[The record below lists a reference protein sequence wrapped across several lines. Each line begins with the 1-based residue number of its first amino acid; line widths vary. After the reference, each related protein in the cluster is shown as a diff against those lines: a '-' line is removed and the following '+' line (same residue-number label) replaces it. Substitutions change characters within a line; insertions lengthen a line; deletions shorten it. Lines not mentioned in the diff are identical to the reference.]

1 MSFLIYF
8 RNNINY
14 IQLSKMNT
22 SVKKGL
28 IIGGTSLIFGLAA
41 LFWYLGMSNNNRLI
55 AKIPKDAAMVFKADL
70 KSLADKAEFKQW
82 KDLAMFEDMRKKESV
97 LNQILESPK
106 KSGINFMQ
114 NAYGFMSKGDD
125 FYGGIVFGIKDAK
138 DFEETVKGID
148 SEIEVQKTDGLYTAE
163 VDNNDIAL
171 VWDKSVALM
180 YFRDDE
186 DVLDKAKQAFAQD
199 EDMSMLEMDTYMEF
213 ESLDADLGMYMN
225 MKKFQELASEMGGP
239 MQDQFKS
246 MEKAES
252 IGMTILFEDQQMLV
266 DATYYP
272 VEGAT
277 PEEISMMKEESI
289 SADLMKLISPT
300 TPKGFY
306 AANMDLDKIL
316 ALYPQINE
324 EMMKD
329 GFSLDEFKN
338 SLNGEMTISL
348 IDVKN
353 VQKIREVADYDN
365 WEPNG
370 FYDTPVPMK
379 MDTTFELS
387 PIYKINLG
395 VKDRGILDNII
406 AKFVAKMNEPVMSA
420 EIFDMEDS
428 MRSSFDSYTTPYDNL
443 VEEIEEPKVKRYQ
456 YNGLEV
462 FETEDAKLF
471 YRYEGNYISISNDE
485 SAFASQNF
493 SWDDELEEMLTE
505 KVGAGYMDLNYKN
518 YPEIERENSSDIQ
531 KAKDFL
537 LMFDNMKFS
546 SDGMTFHF
554 EMNFTDSPDH
564 ILWRMMKTIDAQVSG
579 NRSNYN

>member
-1 MSFLIYF
+1 
-8 RNNINY
+8 
-14 IQLSKMNT
+14 MNT

-28 IIGGTSLIFGLAA
+28 IIGGTSLVLGLAA

-70 KSLADKAEFKQW
+70 KSLADKAEFKKW
-82 KDLAMFEDMRKKESV
+82 KELSMFDEMRKEESV
-97 LNQILESPK
+97 FDKILDNPK
-106 KSGINFMQ
+106 KSGVNFMQ
-114 NAYGFMSKGDD
+114 NAYAYVSKGDE

-148 SEIEVQKTDGLYTAE
+148 DDIEVQKTDGIYTAE
-163 VDNNDIAL
+163 VDNNDVAL
-171 VWDKSVALM
+171 VWDKNVALM

-186 DVLDKAKQAFAQD
+186 EVMEKAKQAFAQD
-199 EDMSMLEMDTYMEF
+199 EDMSMLEMDTYMEY

-225 MKKFQELASEMGGP
+225 MKRFQELASEMGGQ

-252 IGMTILFEDQQMLV
+252 IGMTVLFENQQMLI

-300 TPKGFY
+300 SPKGFY
-306 AANMDLDKIL
+306 AANMDLDKIFG
-316 ALYPQINE
+316 LYPQINE

-406 AKFVAKMNEPVMSA
+406 AKFVAKMNEPVVTE
-420 EIFDMEDS
+420 EILDVDDLMK
-428 MRSSFDSYTTPYDNL
+428 SSFDSYMTPYDNI
-443 VEEIEEPKVKRYQ
+443 VEEIEEPQVKRYQ

-462 FETEDAKLF
+462 FETEDVKMF
-471 YRYEGNYISISNDE
+471 YKYEGNYISISNDE

-505 KVGAGYMDLNYKN
+505 KAGAGYMDLNYKN
-518 YPEIERENSSDIQ
+518 YPDIERENSDYVQEVKS
-531 KAKDFL
+531 FL
-537 LMFDNMKFS
+537 EMLDNMKFS
-546 SDGMTFHF
+546 SDGMTVHF

-564 ILWRMMKTIDAQVSG
+564 ILWRMMKTIDAQVSKDRRG
-579 NRSNYN
+579 YN

>member
-1 MSFLIYF
+1 
-8 RNNINY
+8 
-14 IQLSKMNT
+14 MNT

-28 IIGGTSLIFGLAA
+28 IIGGTSLILGLAG
-41 LFWYLGMSNNNRLI
+41 LFWYLSMSNNNRLI

-70 KSLADKAEFKQW
+70 KSLADKAEFKKW
-82 KDLAMFEDMRKKESV
+82 KELSMFDELRKEESV
-97 LNQILESPK
+97 FDKILDNPK
-106 KSGINFMQ
+106 KSGVNFMQ
-114 NAYGFMSKGDD
+114 NAYGYVSKGDE

-148 SEIEVQKTDGLYTAE
+148 DDIEVQKIDGLYTAE
-163 VDNNDIAL
+163 VDNNDVAL
-171 VWDKSVALM
+171 VWDKNVALM
-180 YFRDDE
+180 YFRHDE
-186 DVLDKAKQAFAQD
+186 EVLEKAKQAFAQD
-199 EDMSMLEMDTYMEF
+199 EDMSMLEIDTYMEF

-225 MKKFQELASEMGGP
+225 MKRFQELAGEMGGQ

-252 IGMTILFEDQQMLV
+252 IGMTVLFEDQQMLV

-306 AANMDLDKIL
+306 AANMDLDKIFG
-316 ALYPQINE
+316 LYPQINE

-379 MDTTFELS
+379 MDTTLELS

-406 AKFVAKMNEPVMSA
+406 TKFVAKMNEPVVTE
-420 EIFDMEDS
+420 EIVDMEDL
-428 MRSSFDSYTTPYDNL
+428 MKSSFDSYTTPYDNL
-443 VEEIEEPKVKRYQ
+443 VEEIEEPQVKRYQ

-462 FETEDAKLF
+462 FETEDIKMF
-471 YRYEGNYISISNDE
+471 YKYEGNYISISNDE

-505 KVGAGYMDLNYKN
+505 KAGAGYMDLNYKN
-518 YPEIERENSSDIQ
+518 YPDIERENSEYVQEVKS
-531 KAKDFL
+531 FL
-537 LMFDNMKFS
+537 EMLDNMKFS
-546 SDGMTFHF
+546 SDGMTVHF

-564 ILWRMMKTIDAQVSG
+564 ILWRMMKTIDAQVSRDRRG
-579 NRSNYN
+579 YN

>member
-1 MSFLIYF
+1 
-8 RNNINY
+8 
-14 IQLSKMNT
+14 MNT

-28 IIGGTSLIFGLAA
+28 IIGGTSLVLGLAA

-70 KSLADKAEFKQW
+70 KSLADKAEFKKW
-82 KDLAMFEDMRKKESV
+82 KELSMFDEMRKEESV
-97 LNQILESPK
+97 FDKILDNPK
-106 KSGINFMQ
+106 KSGVNFMQ
-114 NAYGFMSKGDD
+114 NAYGYVSKGDE

-148 SEIEVQKTDGLYTAE
+148 DDIEVQKTDGIYTAE
-163 VDNNDIAL
+163 VDNNDVAL
-171 VWDKSVALM
+171 VWDKNVALM

-186 DVLDKAKQAFAQD
+186 EVMEKAKQAFAQD
-199 EDMSMLEMDTYMEF
+199 EDMSMLEMDTYMEY

-225 MKKFQELASEMGGP
+225 MKRFQELASEMGGQ

-252 IGMTILFEDQQMLV
+252 IGVTVLFDDQQMLV

-306 AANMDLDKIL
+306 AANMDLDKIFG
-316 ALYPQINE
+316 LYPQLNE

-353 VQKIREVADYDN
+353 VQKIREVADYDA

-406 AKFVAKMNEPVMSA
+406 AKFVAKMNEPVVVEEMM
-420 EIFDMEDS
+420 DMEDL
-428 MRSSFDSYTTPYDNL
+428 MESSFDSYITPYDNL
-443 VEEIEEPKVKRYQ
+443 EEEIEEPKIKRYQ

-462 FETEDAKLF
+462 MEAEDIKL
-471 YRYEGNYISISNDE
+471 YYKYEGNYISVSNDE
-485 SAFASQNF
+485 SAFASQNY

-505 KVGAGYMDLNYKN
+505 KAGAGYMDLNYKN
-518 YPEIERENSSDIQ
+518 YPDIERENAEYVQEVKS
-531 KAKDFL
+531 FL
-537 LMFDNMKFS
+537 EMLDNMKFS

-564 ILWRMMKTIDAQVSG
+564 ILWRMMKTIDAEVSK
-579 NRSNYN
+579 NRRGYN

>member
-1 MSFLIYF
+1 
-8 RNNINY
+8 
-14 IQLSKMNT
+14 MNT

-28 IIGGTSLIFGLAA
+28 IIGGTSLVLGLAA

-70 KSLADKAEFKQW
+70 KSLADKAEFKKW
-82 KDLAMFEDMRKKESV
+82 KELSMFDEMRKEESV
-97 LNQILESPK
+97 FDKILDNPK
-106 KSGINFMQ
+106 KSGVNFMQ
-114 NAYGFMSKGDD
+114 NAYGYVSKGDE

-148 SEIEVQKTDGLYTAE
+148 DDIEVQKTDGIYTAE
-163 VDNNDIAL
+163 VDNNDVAL
-171 VWDKSVALM
+171 VWDKNVALM

-186 DVLDKAKQAFAQD
+186 EVMEKAKQAFAQD
-199 EDMSMLEMDTYMEF
+199 EDMSMLEMDTYMEY

-225 MKKFQELASEMGGP
+225 MKRFQELASEMGGQL
-239 MQDQFKS
+239 QDQFKS

-252 IGMTILFEDQQMLV
+252 IGVTVLFDDQQMLV

-306 AANMDLDKIL
+306 AANMDLDKIFG
-316 ALYPQINE
+316 LYPQLNE

-353 VQKIREVADYDN
+353 VQKIREVADYDA

-406 AKFVAKMNEPVMSA
+406 AKFVAKMNEPVVVEEMM
-420 EIFDMEDS
+420 DMEDL
-428 MRSSFDSYTTPYDNL
+428 MESSFDSYITPYDNL
-443 VEEIEEPKVKRYQ
+443 EEEIEEPKIKRYQ

-462 FETEDAKLF
+462 MEAEDIKL
-471 YRYEGNYISISNDE
+471 YYKYEGNYISVSNDE
-485 SAFASQNF
+485 SAFASQNY

-505 KVGAGYMDLNYKN
+505 KAGAGYMDLNYKN
-518 YPEIERENSSDIQ
+518 YPDIERENAEYVQEVKS
-531 KAKDFL
+531 FL
-537 LMFDNMKFS
+537 EMLDNMKFS

-564 ILWRMMKTIDAQVSG
+564 ILWRMMKTIDAEVSK
-579 NRSNYN
+579 NRRGYN

>member
-1 MSFLIYF
+1 M
-8 RNNINY
+8 
-14 IQLSKMNT
+14 KK
-22 SVKKGL
+22 SVKTGL
-28 IIGGTSLIFGLAA
+28 IIGATSLILGLAG
-41 LFWYLGMSNNNRLI
+41 LFWYLGMSNNNKLI

-82 KDLAMFEDMRKKESV
+82 KELAMFDKLDGDEGVFKD
-97 LNQILESPK
+97 ILDNPK
-106 KSGINFMQ
+106 KSGVNFLQ
-114 NAYGFMSKGDD
+114 NAYGFMGKGDEM
-125 FYGGIVFGIKDAK
+125 YGGIVFGIKDAK
-138 DFEETVKGID
+138 DFEETVKSID
-148 SEIEVQKTDGLYTAE
+148 SDIEVQKTDGIYTAE
-163 VDNNDIAL
+163 VDKNDVAL
-171 VWDKSVALM
+171 VWDKNVALL
-180 YFRDDE
+180 YFRDDDDIME
-186 DVLDKAKQAFAQD
+186 KAKQAFSQD

-225 MKKFQELASEMGGP
+225 MKGFQELASEMGGGIK
-239 MQDQFKS
+239 DQFKS
-246 MEKAES
+246 MEKAEG
-252 IGMTILFEDQQMLV
+252 IGMTMLFEDQQMLV

-277 PEEISMMKEESI
+277 PEEISMMKEEGI

-300 TPKGFY
+300 NPKGFY

-316 ALYPQINE
+316 GLYPQINE

-329 GFSLDEFKN
+329 GFSMDEFKN
-338 SLNGEMTISL
+338 GLNGEMTLSL

-395 VKDRGILDNII
+395 LKDKGIIENLI
-406 AKFVAKMNEPVMSA
+406 AKFVAKINEPEVTEEM
-420 EIFDMEDS
+420 FDIEDS
-428 MRSSFDSYTTPYDNL
+428 MRSSYDSYMTPYENL
-443 VEEIEEPKVKRYQ
+443 VEEIEEPKIKRYQ

-462 FETEDAKLF
+462 MEAEDVKLF
-471 YRYEGNYISISNDE
+471 YKYEGNYLSISNDE
-485 SAFASQNF
+485 SAFASQSF

-505 KVGAGYMDLNYKN
+505 KAGAGYMDLNYKN
-518 YPEIERENSSDIQ
+518 YPDIERENARDVQEVKS
-531 KAKDFL
+531 FL
-537 LMFDNMKFS
+537 EMLDNMKFS
-546 SDGMTFHF
+546 SDGMTVHF

-564 ILWRMMKTIDAQVSG
+564 ILWRMMKTIDAQVSE
-579 NRSNYN
+579 NRKDYN

>member
-1 MSFLIYF
+1 M
-8 RNNINY
+8 
-14 IQLSKMNT
+14 
-22 SVKKGL
+22 
-28 IIGGTSLIFGLAA
+28 
-41 LFWYLGMSNNNRLI
+41 
-55 AKIPKDAAMVFKADL
+55 
-70 KSLADKAEFKQW
+70 E
-82 KDLAMFEDMRKKESV
+82 
-97 LNQILESPK
+97 
-106 KSGINFMQ
+106 
-114 NAYGFMSKGDD
+114 
-125 FYGGIVFGIKDAK
+125 
-138 DFEETVKGID
+138 
-148 SEIEVQKTDGLYTAE
+148 
-163 VDNNDIAL
+163 
-171 VWDKSVALM
+171 
-180 YFRDDE
+180 
-186 DVLDKAKQAFAQD
+186 KAKQAFAQD
-199 EDMSMLEMDTYMEF
+199 EDMSMLEMDTYMEY

-225 MKKFQELASEMGGP
+225 MKRFQELASEMGGQV
-239 MQDQFKS
+239 QDQFKS

-252 IGMTILFEDQQMLV
+252 IGVTVLFDDQQMLV

-316 ALYPQINE
+316 GLYPQINE

-353 VQKIREVADYDN
+353 VQKIREVADYDA

-406 AKFVAKMNEPVMSA
+406 AKFVAKINEPEVV
-420 EIFDMEDS
+420 EEVFDVEEA
-428 MRSSFDSYTTPYDNL
+428 MRTSFDSYTTPYDNL
-443 VEEIEEPKVKRYQ
+443 VEEIEEPKIKRYQ

-462 FETEDAKLF
+462 MEAEDIKL
-471 YRYEGNYISISNDE
+471 YYKYEGNYLSISNDE
-485 SAFASQNF
+485 SAFASQNY

-505 KVGAGYMDLNYKN
+505 KAGAGYMDLNYKN
-518 YPEIERENSSDIQ
+518 YPDIERENAEYVQEVKS
-531 KAKDFL
+531 FL
-537 LMFDNMKFS
+537 EMLDNMKFS

-564 ILWRMMKTIDAQVSG
+564 ILWRMMKTIDAEVSK
-579 NRSNYN
+579 NRRGYN

>member
-1 MSFLIYF
+1 
-8 RNNINY
+8 
-14 IQLSKMNT
+14 MNT

-28 IIGGTSLIFGLAA
+28 IIGGTSLVLGLAA

-70 KSLADKAEFKQW
+70 KSLADKAEFKKW
-82 KDLAMFEDMRKKESV
+82 KELSMFDEMRKEESV
-97 LNQILESPK
+97 FDKILDNPK
-106 KSGINFMQ
+106 KSGVNFMQ
-114 NAYGFMSKGDD
+114 NAYGYVSKGDE

-148 SEIEVQKTDGLYTAE
+148 DDIEVQKTDGIYTAE
-163 VDNNDIAL
+163 VDNNDVAL
-171 VWDKSVALM
+171 VWDKNVALM

-186 DVLDKAKQAFAQD
+186 EVMEKAKQAFAQD
-199 EDMSMLEMDTYMEF
+199 EDMSMLEMDTYMEY

-225 MKKFQELASEMGGP
+225 MKRFQELASEMGGQ

-252 IGMTILFEDQQMLV
+252 IGVTVLFDDQQILV

-306 AANMDLDKIL
+306 AANMDLDKIFG
-316 ALYPQINE
+316 LYPQLNE

-353 VQKIREVADYDN
+353 VQKIREVADYDA

-406 AKFVAKMNEPVMSA
+406 AKFVAKMNEPVVVEEMM
-420 EIFDMEDS
+420 DMEDL
-428 MRSSFDSYTTPYDNL
+428 MKSSFDSYTTPYDNL
-443 VEEIEEPKVKRYQ
+443 VEEIEEPKIKRYQ

-462 FETEDAKLF
+462 MEVEDIKL
-471 YRYEGNYISISNDE
+471 YYKYEGNYLSISNDE
-485 SAFASQNF
+485 SAFASQNY

-505 KVGAGYMDLNYKN
+505 KAGAGYMDLNYKN
-518 YPEIERENSSDIQ
+518 YPDIERENAEYVQEVKS
-531 KAKDFL
+531 FL
-537 LMFDNMKFS
+537 EMLDNMKFS

-564 ILWRMMKTIDAQVSG
+564 ILWRMMKTIDAEVSK
-579 NRSNYN
+579 NRRGYN

>member
-1 MSFLIYF
+1 
-8 RNNINY
+8 
-14 IQLSKMNT
+14 MNT

-28 IIGGTSLIFGLAA
+28 IIGGTSLVLGLAA

-70 KSLADKAEFKQW
+70 KSLADKAEFKKW
-82 KDLAMFEDMRKKESV
+82 KELSMFDEMRKEESV
-97 LNQILESPK
+97 FDKILDNPK
-106 KSGINFMQ
+106 KSGVNFMQ
-114 NAYGFMSKGDD
+114 NAYGYVSKGDE

-148 SEIEVQKTDGLYTAE
+148 DDIEVQKTDGIYTAE
-163 VDNNDIAL
+163 VDNNNVAL
-171 VWDKSVALM
+171 VWDKNVALM

-186 DVLDKAKQAFAQD
+186 EVMEKAKQAFAQD
-199 EDMSMLEMDTYMEF
+199 EDMSMLEMDTYMEY

-225 MKKFQELASEMGGP
+225 MKRFQELASEMGGQ

-252 IGMTILFEDQQMLV
+252 IGMTVLFEDQQMLI

-300 TPKGFY
+300 SPKGFY
-306 AANMDLDKIL
+306 AANMDLDKIFG
-316 ALYPQINE
+316 LYPQINE

-406 AKFVAKMNEPVMSA
+406 AKFVAKMNEPVVTE
-420 EIFDMEDS
+420 EILDVDDLMK
-428 MRSSFDSYTTPYDNL
+428 SSFDSYMTPYDNI
-443 VEEIEEPKVKRYQ
+443 VEEIEEPQVKRYQ

-462 FETEDAKLF
+462 FETEDVKMF
-471 YRYEGNYISISNDE
+471 YKYEGNYISISNDE

-505 KVGAGYMDLNYKN
+505 KAGAGYMDLNYKN
-518 YPEIERENSSDIQ
+518 YPDIERENADYVQEVKS
-531 KAKDFL
+531 FL
-537 LMFDNMKFS
+537 EMLDNMKFS
-546 SDGMTFHF
+546 SDGMTVHF

-564 ILWRMMKTIDAQVSG
+564 ILWRMMKTIDAQVSKDRRG
-579 NRSNYN
+579 YN

>member
-1 MSFLIYF
+1 
-8 RNNINY
+8 
-14 IQLSKMNT
+14 MNT

-28 IIGGTSLIFGLAA
+28 IIGGTSLVLGLAA

-70 KSLADKAEFKQW
+70 KSLADKAEFKKW
-82 KDLAMFEDMRKKESV
+82 KELSMFDEMRKEESV
-97 LNQILESPK
+97 FDKILDNPK
-106 KSGINFMQ
+106 KSGVNFMQ
-114 NAYGFMSKGDD
+114 NAYGYVSKGDE

-148 SEIEVQKTDGLYTAE
+148 DDIEVQKTDGIYTAE
-163 VDNNDIAL
+163 VDNNDVAL
-171 VWDKSVALM
+171 VWDKNVALM

-186 DVLDKAKQAFAQD
+186 EVMEKAKQAFAQD
-199 EDMSMLEMDTYMEF
+199 EDMSMLEMDTYMEY

-225 MKKFQELASEMGGP
+225 MKRFQELASEMGGQ

-252 IGMTILFEDQQMLV
+252 IGMTVLFEDQQMLI

-300 TPKGFY
+300 SPKGFY
-306 AANMDLDKIL
+306 AANMDLDKIFG
-316 ALYPQINE
+316 LYPQINE

-406 AKFVAKMNEPVMSA
+406 AKFVAKMNEPVVTE
-420 EIFDMEDS
+420 EILDVDDLMK
-428 MRSSFDSYTTPYDNL
+428 SSFDSYMTPYDNI
-443 VEEIEEPKVKRYQ
+443 VEEIEEPQVKRYQ

-462 FETEDAKLF
+462 FETEDVKMF
-471 YRYEGNYISISNDE
+471 YKYEGNYISISNDE

-505 KVGAGYMDLNYKN
+505 KAGAGYMDLNYKN
-518 YPEIERENSSDIQ
+518 YPDIERENADYVQEVKS
-531 KAKDFL
+531 FL
-537 LMFDNMKFS
+537 EMLDNMKFS
-546 SDGMTFHF
+546 SDGMTVHF

-564 ILWRMMKTIDAQVSG
+564 ILWRMMKTIDAQVSKDRRG
-579 NRSNYN
+579 YN

>member
-1 MSFLIYF
+1 
-8 RNNINY
+8 
-14 IQLSKMNT
+14 MNT

-28 IIGGTSLIFGLAA
+28 IIGGTSLVLGLAG
-41 LFWYLGMSNNNRLI
+41 LFWYLGMSNNSRLI

-70 KSLADKAEFKQW
+70 KSLADKAEFKKW
-82 KDLAMFEDMRKKESV
+82 KELSMFDEMRKEESV
-97 LNQILESPK
+97 FDKILDNPK
-106 KSGINFMQ
+106 KSGVNFMQ
-114 NAYGFMSKGDD
+114 NAYGYVSKGDE

-138 DFEETVKGID
+138 DFEETVKGMDID
-148 SEIEVQKTDGLYTAE
+148 IEVQKTDGIYTAE
-163 VDNNDIAL
+163 IDNNDVAL
-171 VWDKSVALM
+171 VWDKNVALM

-186 DVLDKAKQAFAQD
+186 EVMEKAKQAFAQD
-199 EDMSMLEMDTYMEF
+199 EDMSMLEMDTYMEY
-213 ESLDADLGMYMN
+213 ESLDADIGMYMN
-225 MKKFQELASEMGGP
+225 MKRFQELASEMGGQ

-252 IGMTILFEDQQMLV
+252 IGMTVLFEDQQMLI

-300 TPKGFY
+300 SPKGFY
-306 AANMDLDKIL
+306 AANMDLDKIFG
-316 ALYPQINE
+316 LYPQINE
-324 EMMKD
+324 EMMED

-353 VQKIREVADYDN
+353 VQKIREVADYDS

-379 MDTTFELS
+379 MDTTMELS

-406 AKFVAKMNEPVMSA
+406 AKFVAKMNEPVVTEEM
-420 EIFDMEDS
+420 FDMEDY
-428 MRSSFDSYTTPYDNL
+428 MKSSFDSYMTPYDNF

-462 FETEDAKLF
+462 FETEDVKMF
-471 YRYEGNYISISNDE
+471 YKYEGNYISISNDE
-485 SAFASQNF
+485 SAFAAQNF

-505 KVGAGYMDLNYKN
+505 KAGAGYMDLNYKN
-518 YPEIERENSSDIQ
+518 YPDIERENADYVQEVKSY
-531 KAKDFL
+531 L
-537 LMFDNMKFS
+537 EMLDNMKFS
-546 SDGMTFHF
+546 SDGMTVHF

-564 ILWRMMKTIDAQVSG
+564 ILWRMMKTIDAQVSKDRRG
-579 NRSNYN
+579 YN